1 MKKTIISVLALAMTA
16 GMSASA
22 TADSLE
28 NLERERALTVA
39 TMLDSTMDVEARWN
53 KLNLSRVRLAD
64 LEVMVIN
71 DKSLK
76 NNYSNR
82 VKHALSNYELTF
94 LAHASAEYN
103 KSIAAHWFDTVGL
116 NTDQLLASRVAK

>member
-1 MKKTIISVLALAMTA
+1 MKKTIISVLALVMTA

-53 KLNLSRVRLAD
+53 KLNPIQGTISRFGSYG
-64 LEVMVIN
+64 N
-71 DKSLK
+71 
-76 NNYSNR
+76 
-82 VKHALSNYELTF
+82 
-94 LAHASAEYN
+94 
-103 KSIAAHWFDTVGL
+103 
-116 NTDQLLASRVAK
+116 